1 MNEFFP
7 CRAVEHSDGSYAAIT
22 SDFHYFDA
30 YFKNG
35 CGGYDLQ
42 SLAKSLAKKHDIK
55 GLKYDCEAGMFCVY
69 SKDLGALKALCE
81 RLREISGQQ
90 SDYAPVRPQ
99 KPKIKPKMLDELL
112 LKGFVL
118 RLDEDTQKRF
128 LDGVPL
134 ELSPLFENYA
144 AALAGDDEKAQFE
157 ALRRINSQ
165 ACSQNKRRDCVSA
178 LGHPA
183 FLRILFDFID
193 KNPSDKPHLEALR
206 ALEAICMRHLP
217 DLRAAKYFIA
227 ALAHKK
233 ADFRQV
239 GICGLGTLY
248 EYDLKFIEQLTK
260 DKSAKVANAAARTLK
275 FGFKKKDSSE
285 HYIFPV
291 WMFSGK
297 LVRRCEREIFG
308 R

>member
-1 MNEFFP
+1 MT
-7 CRAVEHSDGSYAAIT
+7 RIR
-22 SDFHYFDA
+22 
-30 YFKNG
+30 
-35 CGGYDLQ
+35 
-42 SLAKSLAKKHDIK
+42 KS
-55 GLKYDCEAGMFCVY
+55 G
-69 SKDLGALKALCE
+69 
-81 RLREISGQQ
+81 
-90 SDYAPVRPQ
+90 
-99 KPKIKPKMLDELL
+99 
-112 LKGFVL
+112 
-118 RLDEDTQKRF
+118 F

-134 ELSPLFENYA
+134 ELSPLFEDYA
-144 AALAGDDEKAQFE
+144 VALAGDDEKAQFE

-165 ACSQNKRRDCVSA
+165 AFSQNKRRDCVSA

-248 EYDLKFIEQLTK
+248 EYDLKLIEQLTK

>member
-1 MNEFFP
+1 
-7 CRAVEHSDGSYAAIT
+7 
-22 SDFHYFDA
+22 
-30 YFKNG
+30 
-35 CGGYDLQ
+35 
-42 SLAKSLAKKHDIK
+42 
-55 GLKYDCEAGMFCVY
+55 
-69 SKDLGALKALCE
+69 
-81 RLREISGQQ
+81 
-90 SDYAPVRPQ
+90 
-99 KPKIKPKMLDELL
+99 
-112 LKGFVL
+112 
-118 RLDEDTQKRF
+118 
-128 LDGVPL
+128 
-134 ELSPLFENYA
+134 
-144 AALAGDDEKAQFE
+144 
-157 ALRRINSQ
+157 
-165 ACSQNKRRDCVSA
+165 
-178 LGHPA
+178 
-183 FLRILFDFID
+183 
-193 KNPSDKPHLEALR
+193 
-206 ALEAICMRHLP
+206 MRHLP

-248 EYDLKFIEQLTK
+248 EYDLKLIEQLTN

>member
-1 MNEFFP
+1 
-7 CRAVEHSDGSYAAIT
+7 
-22 SDFHYFDA
+22 
-30 YFKNG
+30 
-35 CGGYDLQ
+35 
-42 SLAKSLAKKHDIK
+42 
-55 GLKYDCEAGMFCVY
+55 
-69 SKDLGALKALCE
+69 
-81 RLREISGQQ
+81 
-90 SDYAPVRPQ
+90 
-99 KPKIKPKMLDELL
+99 MLDELL

-118 RLDEDTQKRF
+118 RLDEETQRRF
-128 LDGVPL
+128 LKSVPL
-134 ELSPLFENYA
+134 ELSPLFEGYA
-144 AALAGDDEKAQFE
+144 TALAGDDEKAQFE

-165 ACSQNKRRDCVSA
+165 ACSQTKRRDCVSV

-183 FLRILFDFID
+183 FLQILFDFID

-206 ALEAICMRHLP
+206 ALEAICMRYLP

-239 GICGLGTLY
+239 GIYGLDALY
-248 EYDLKFIEQLTK
+248 EYDLKLIEQLTK
-260 DKSAKVANAAARTLK
+260 DKSAKVADAAARKLK
-275 FGFKKKDSSE
+275 FGLKKDVNE

-308 R
+308 C